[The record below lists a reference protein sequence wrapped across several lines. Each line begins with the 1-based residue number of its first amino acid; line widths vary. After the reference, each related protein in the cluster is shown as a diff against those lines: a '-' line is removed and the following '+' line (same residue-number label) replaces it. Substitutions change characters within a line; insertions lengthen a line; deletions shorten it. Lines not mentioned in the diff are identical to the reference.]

1 MSTQTKIFK
10 KNAIFGGQ
18 NDGIGQKMMNLF
30 QSPTRWPI
38 SNRKAL
44 QICANLNSGAKKKKK
59 KKKEH
64 RMKNFRKNAISEG
77 EMMEFCRKMM
87 NILNSLA
94 HWSISH
100 QKVAQIKQA
109 PKWKLKKNAILE
121 AKMMEF
127 GRKTMIPLW
136 SLTR

>member
-1 MSTQTKIFK
+1 MSTQTKIFE

-18 NDGIGQKMMNLF
+18 NDGIGQKMMNLL

-44 QICANLNSGAKKKKK
+44 QICANLNSGAKKK
-59 KKKEH
+59 EH
-64 RMKNFRKNAISEG
+64 PMKNFRKNAISEA

-87 NILNSLA
+87 NILKSFA
-94 HWSISH
+94 HWSVSH
-100 QKVAQIKQA
+100 QNVAQIKQA

-127 GRKTMIPLW
+127 GRKTMILLW

>member
-1 MSTQTKIFK
+1 MELGK
-10 KNAIFGGQ
+10 KWWTSYKVLLVDPF
-18 NDGIGQKMMNLF
+18 
-30 QSPTRWPI
+30 PI
-38 SNRKAL
+38 EKL
-44 QICANLNSGAKKKKK
+44 YKYVQIWIPVQ

-64 RMKNFRKNAISEG
+64 RMKNFRKNAISEA

-109 PKWKLKKNAILE
+109 PKWKLKKNAP
-121 AKMMEF
+121 F
-127 GRKTMIPLW
+127 
-136 SLTR
+136 